1 MTGSPEYS
9 LANLVHQGYK
19 CTNMNARQP
28 TLGIDPTRLLW
39 ERLASDLGKI
49 FDAHGVCAAASF
61 AIATSTDT
69 LTLVSISDPDRNHY
83 DVWICD
89 SNGKI
94 DQDRWPGKEA
104 AFNRIVQANGPEL
117 YEKLEAPPRERIR
130 SELWQLASDSILAVP
145 LPFPT
150 TPGQITT
157 PGAIC
162 LVDPPKVC
170 PVNKRTIGPIA
181 IQISAF
187 LERALLRQ
195 RSDQQEVEFG
205 IMSEISTSLT
215 STLHL
220 DEIIV
225 QVTDAV
231 RRVLGAESLTIGL
244 TEPNRRE
251 IVFVEALM
259 GPSFN
264 DMPPASFQ
272 IGQGIAGWVA
282 LHGEPAIV
290 NDAYADHRFSSKVDR
305 DTGFLTNSVL
315 CVPLKA
321 EQQTIGVL
329 EALNKQNGKFDEN
342 DSRLLQAISGPLAI
356 AIENALLHSDVLS
369 EKRRIETIFASMS
382 DGLMT
387 TNAKGDITAANDA
400 LISLLDVGDTV
411 ITGEAVAT
419 AIKMQPD
426 DFSEFFNQVLQ
437 DGREFPQLAGNLLRK
452 NGEYAPV
459 LISGTKID
467 KEDGSV
473 DEVIF
478 VFSDLGQIREVERMR
493 DDFFN
498 NIVHELR
505 TPLATILMYARLL
518 KEGKAIDDPTRANR
532 FLGVIERESDRLQK
546 MVRQMLQLA
555 KLESDTR
562 QRQSE
567 STNINL
573 LLEQILP
580 PLADRAREK
589 GLIFKEVVQPRL
601 PAVKGSEDTH
611 YMIIKNLVENG
622 IKFTPTGSVSVEAWL
637 QKSSVLVEI
646 TDEGIG
652 IPKEAL
658 PNLFQRFYRTK
669 SAVERGIAGTGLGLY
684 MVKEGLETIGGAIE
698 VSSQEGKG
706 TRFTVSL
713 PIADD

>member
-1 MTGSPEYS
+1 MDAT
-9 LANLVHQGYK
+9 
-19 CTNMNARQP
+19 QP
-28 TLGIDPTRLLW
+28 TLGIDLNRLLW
-39 ERLASDLGKI
+39 ERLAGDLGTI
-49 FDAHGVCAAASF
+49 FDAHGVCAASSL
-61 AIATSTDT
+61 AIATTADT
-69 LTLVSISDPDRNHY
+69 MTLVAISDTDQNHF

-89 SNGKI
+89 SDGKI
-94 DQDRWPGKEA
+94 EQDRWPGDEP
-104 AFNRIVQANGPEL
+104 AFSRIMESSGPNL
-117 YEKLEAPPRERIR
+117 YEKVEAPHKERLQ
-130 SELWQLASDSILAVP
+130 SDLWILASESVLAVP
-145 LPFPT
+145 LPFPMA
-150 TPGQITT
+150 PGQITP

-162 LVDPPKVC
+162 LVDPPKSC
-170 PVNKRTIGPIA
+170 PVDKRSVGPIA
-181 IQISAF
+181 IQVSAF

-205 IMSEISTSLT
+205 IISEISTSLT

-220 DEIIV
+220 EEIIV

-244 TEPNRRE
+244 TEPNRSE

-259 GPSFN
+259 GPAFN
-264 DMPPASFQ
+264 DMPPVSFQ

-315 CVPLKA
+315 CVPLKI
-321 EQQTIGVL
+321 EQRVIGVL
-329 EALNKQNGKFDEN
+329 EAINKHNGRFDEN
-342 DSRLLQAISGPLAI
+342 DSRLLQAMSGPLAI
-356 AIENALLHSDVLS
+356 AIENALLHSDVLA
-369 EKRRIETIFASMS
+369 EKRRIETIFTSMS

-387 TNAKGDITAANDA
+387 TNVRGTITATNEA
-400 LISLLDVGDTV
+400 LLTLLGAENSELSGKTV
-411 ITGEAVAT
+411 TT
-419 AIKMQPD
+419 TIKTQPD
-426 DFSEFFNQVLQ
+426 NFSVFFEQVLHG
-437 DGREFPQLAGNLLRK
+437 DHELPQLAGDLLHK
-452 NGEYAPV
+452 NGDYVPV
-459 LISGTKID
+459 LISGTTIN

-473 DEVIF
+473 DEMIF
-478 VFSDLGQIREVERMR
+478 VFSDLNQIREVERMR

-518 KEGKAIDDPTRANR
+518 REGKAIDDPARANR

-555 KLESDTR
+555 KLESDAH

-567 STNINL
+567 TTNINHL
-573 LLEQILP
+573 FEQIVP

-589 GLIFKEVVQPRL
+589 GLVFLEVVQPRL
-601 PAVKGSEDTH
+601 PDVKGSEDTL
-611 YMIIKNLVENG
+611 YMIIKNLIENG

-637 QKSSVLVEI
+637 QDKFVRVEVA
-646 TDEGIG
+646 DEGIG

-658 PNLFQRFYRTK
+658 PNLFQRFYRTR

-684 MVKEGLETIGGAIE
+684 MVKEGLEINGGTID
-698 VSSQEGKG
+698 VTSQEGKG
-706 TRFTVSL
+706 TRFTVNL
-713 PIADD
+713 PVAENTIQAS